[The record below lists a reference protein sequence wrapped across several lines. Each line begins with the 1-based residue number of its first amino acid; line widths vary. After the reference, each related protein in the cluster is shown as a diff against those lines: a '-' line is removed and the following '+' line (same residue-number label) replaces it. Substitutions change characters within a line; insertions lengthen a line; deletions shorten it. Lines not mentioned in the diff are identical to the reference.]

1 MKRERDKLTSKNTIQ
16 KPTMAMPARVPRI
29 APAIVPACEVE
40 VAPALP
46 RLVSEAVAAL
56 SREVGS
62 GTEKELV
69 FERPVFTGVRVTTLA
84 IVVC

>member
-1 MKRERDKLTSKNTIQ
+1 MNAIQ
-16 KPTMAMPARVPRI
+16 KPTTAMPAREPRI

-40 VAPALP
+40 VAPALS

-62 GTEKELV
+62 GVRKELV
-69 FERPVFTGVRVTTLA
+69 PGRPVLTIGL
-84 IVVC
+84 